1 MIPKYE
7 KTDAGNSDAP
17 KRNLEVLPL
26 REKVKVLD
34 LMKEINCKLRLLRS
48 MVRMN
53 LLPVKL

>member
-1 MIPKYE
+1 MIPKYK

-17 KRNLEVLPL
+17 KRNLKVLPL

-48 MVRMN
+48 MGRMN
-53 LLPVKL
+53 LLSVKL